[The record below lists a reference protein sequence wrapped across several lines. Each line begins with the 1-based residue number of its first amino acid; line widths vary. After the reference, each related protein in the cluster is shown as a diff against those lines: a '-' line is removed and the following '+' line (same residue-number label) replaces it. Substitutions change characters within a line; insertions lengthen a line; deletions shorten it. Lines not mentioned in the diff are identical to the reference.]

1 MSPRAPE
8 PPDPLEP
15 LQSGVGHKVVD
26 EVEALEELLAQ
37 VVEQSQASPQR
48 MGDGL
53 RGRCAIVTG
62 GASGIGRGVVVEL
75 GRQGVN
81 VAFNYVED
89 GDGRMKAEAEKTAA
103 ELRMLEVDVLV
114 RECDVRSSGA
124 VNRFVLEAKQTL
136 GEVHILVNNA
146 GIARDRALWRLSDE
160 HWSDVLETNLT
171 GAFNM
176 TRAVAPIMRAQQ
188 YGKIVN
194 VSSIHALRS
203 EFGLSNYAASK
214 AGLLALTRSAAL
226 ELGPDN
232 INVNA
237 IAPGYIRTTR
247 LTDGV
252 SSEVLDRARERSVLG
267 RLGDPQ
273 DVANVVVFLCS
284 ELARHIT
291 GAVIPVDGGYL
302 L

>member
-1 MSPRAPE
+1 MSPRASEPPE
-8 PPDPLEP
+8 PLDPL
-15 LQSGVGHKVVD
+15 QTGIGHKVVD

-53 RGRCAIVTG
+53 RGRCAVVTG

-75 GRQGVN
+75 GRQGVH
-81 VAFNYVED
+81 VAFNYVDD
-89 GDGRMKAEAEKTAA
+89 GDGRMQAEAEKTAA
-103 ELRMLEVDVLV
+103 ELRMLEVDVMF
-114 RECDVRSSGA
+114 RACDVRSSSA
-124 VNRFVLEAKQTL
+124 VNRFVLDAKQEL
-136 GEVHILVNNA
+136 GEIHILVNNA

-160 HWSDVLETNLT
+160 HWGDVIETNLT

-176 TRAVAPIMRAQQ
+176 IRAVAPIMRQQQ

-232 INVNA
+232 ILSL
-237 IAPGYIRTTR
+237 IHIPSPRDTR
-247 LTDGV
+247 
-252 SSEVLDRARERSVLG
+252 
-267 RLGDPQ
+267 
-273 DVANVVVFLCS
+273 
-284 ELARHIT
+284 
-291 GAVIPVDGGYL
+291 
-302 L
+302 